1 MCEHLHGYNGGQVP
15 ILTIKLAIKLD
26 EIKKQHLVLSMRELT
41 IEKYNEILDNMNK
54 YWKGWGDKNYM
65 IKPYPDFDKIS
76 DKELFESFLK
86 EYENASVLRG

>member
-41 IEKYNEILDNMNK
+41 IEKYK
-54 YWKGWGDKNYM
+54 
-65 IKPYPDFDKIS
+65 
-76 DKELFESFLK
+76 
-86 EYENASVLRG
+86 